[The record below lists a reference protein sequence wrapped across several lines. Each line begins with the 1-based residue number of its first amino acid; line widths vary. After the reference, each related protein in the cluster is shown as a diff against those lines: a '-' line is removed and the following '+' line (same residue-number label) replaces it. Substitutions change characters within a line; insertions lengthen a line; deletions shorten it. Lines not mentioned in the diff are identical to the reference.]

1 MGNGWHI
8 SYRRDIAKEPGRT
21 DYYWQ
26 QKGNIKME
34 LMQIRYFLEVAN
46 TKHMTNSAKNLHI
59 TQPALTQAIRR
70 LENDL
75 GVPLFAA
82 KGRNIVLTEYGR
94 YLQKKLEPLMAQIDD
109 IPEQLKMMVA
119 LESETIHMN
128 VLAASSLVMEA
139 IIQYKKKHADIN
151 FQLHQNI
158 ESELYDIAVTTK
170 LFYQAADDENSFA
183 CAEEIYLAVPENRRY
198 SGRTS
203 ICLPEVADEGFVSLL
218 GSREFRYICDRFCQ
232 HAGFTP
238 KIIFESDN
246 PAAVKNMIAA
256 NMGIG
261 FWPEFTWGSIENEPV
276 RLLKIEDP
284 VCQRDIIINYNRNK
298 MDSQNVVDFYDF
310 LKEFFIK
317 TKQDNVFHK

>member
-1 MGNGWHI
+1 
-8 SYRRDIAKEPGRT
+8 
-21 DYYWQ
+21 
-26 QKGNIKME
+26 ME
-34 LMQIRYFLEVAN
+34 LMQIRYFLETAR

-70 LENDL
+70 LEADL

-94 YLQKKLEPLMAQIDD
+94 YLQKKLEPLMRQFDD

-119 LESETIHMN
+119 LEGETIHMN

-139 IIQYKKKHADIN
+139 IIEYKKEHKDIH
-151 FQLHQNI
+151 FQLHQNV

-170 LFYQAADDENSFA
+170 LFYQGGDEKNSFA
-183 CAEEIYLAVPENRRY
+183 CGEEIYLAVPENGKYR
-198 SGRTS
+198 GADS
-203 ICLPEVADEGFVSLL
+203 ICLVETAEEGFISLL

-261 FWPEFTWGSIENEPV
+261 FWPEFTWGSAESENV
-276 RLLKIEDP
+276 RLLKIAEP

-298 MDSQNVVDFYDF
+298 TDNRNVV
-310 LKEFFIK
+310 EFFEFLTAYFEERKGCHLRQPKVPII
-317 TKQDNVFHK
+317 T

>member
-1 MGNGWHI
+1 
-8 SYRRDIAKEPGRT
+8 
-21 DYYWQ
+21 
-26 QKGNIKME
+26 ME

-70 LENDL
+70 LENNL

-82 KGRNIVLTEYGR
+82 RGRNIVLTEYGK
-94 YLQKKLEPLMAQIDD
+94 YLQKKLEPLIAQIDD

-119 LESETIHMN
+119 LEGETIHMN

-139 IIQYKKKHADIN
+139 IIQYKKEHKEIN

-158 ESELYDIAVTTK
+158 ESELYDIAITTK
-170 LFYQAADDENSFA
+170 LFYQAANDENSFA

-198 SGRTS
+198 SGKTS
-203 ICLPEVADEGFVSLL
+203 ICLTEVADEGFVSLL

-232 HAGFTP
+232 HAGFIP

-246 PAAVKNMIAA
+246 PSAVKNMIAA

-261 FWPEFTWGSIENEPV
+261 FWPEFTWGSIEDEPV

-284 VCQRDIIINYNRNK
+284 VCQRDIIINYNQNK
-298 MDSQNVVDFYDF
+298 MDSRNVIEFYEFLTDFF
-310 LKEFFIK
+310 TER
-317 TKQDNVFHK
+317 KQDNVFSVVSTHSRSKPLP

>member
-1 MGNGWHI
+1 
-8 SYRRDIAKEPGRT
+8 
-21 DYYWQ
+21 
-26 QKGNIKME
+26 ME
-34 LMQIRYFLEVAN
+34 LMQIRYFLEAAK

-82 KGRNIVLTEYGR
+82 KGRNIVLTEYGK
-94 YLQKKLEPLMAQIDD
+94 YLQRKLEPLMEQIDM

-128 VLAASSLVMEA
+128 VLAASGLVMEA
-139 IIQYKKKHADIN
+139 IIEYKKEHEDIN
-151 FQLHQNI
+151 FQLQQNS

-170 LFYQAADDENSFA
+170 LFYQGTEEENSFA
-183 CAEEIYLAVPENRRY
+183 CAEEIYLAVPRNRRY
-198 SGRTS
+198 QDRTS
-203 ICLPEVADEGFVSLL
+203 VRLAETSEEGFISLL

-246 PAAVKNMIAA
+246 PSAVKNMIAA

-261 FWPEFTWGSIENEPV
+261 FWPEFTWGSIENEHV
-276 RLLKIEDP
+276 RLLKIDDP
-284 VCQRDIIINYNRNK
+284 VCQRDIIIHYNRNK
-298 MDSQNVVDFYDF
+298 TDSRNVIDFYEF
-310 LKEFFIK
+310 LTNFFADRK
-317 TKQDNVFHK
+317 FS

>member
-1 MGNGWHI
+1 
-8 SYRRDIAKEPGRT
+8 
-21 DYYWQ
+21 
-26 QKGNIKME
+26 ME
-34 LMQIRYFLEVAN
+34 LMQIRYFLETAR

-70 LENDL
+70 LEADL
-75 GVPLFAA
+75 GVPLFTA

-94 YLQKKLEPLMAQIDD
+94 YLQKKLEPLMRQFDD

-119 LESETIHMN
+119 LEGETIHMN

-139 IIQYKKKHADIN
+139 IIEYKKEHQDIH
-151 FQLHQNI
+151 FQLHQNV

-170 LFYQAADDENSFA
+170 LFYQGGDEKNSFS
-183 CAEEIYLAVPENRRY
+183 CGEEIYLAVPENGKY
-198 SGRTS
+198 QGMDS
-203 ICLPEVADEGFVSLL
+203 ICLVETAEEGFISLL

-261 FWPEFTWGSIENEPV
+261 FWPEFTWGSAESENV
-276 RLLKIEDP
+276 RLLKIAEP

-298 MDSQNVVDFYDF
+298 TDNRHVV
-310 LKEFFIK
+310 EFFEFLTAYFEEK
-317 TKQDNVFHK
+317 KGCHLRQPKVS

>member
-1 MGNGWHI
+1 
-8 SYRRDIAKEPGRT
+8 
-21 DYYWQ
+21 
-26 QKGNIKME
+26 ME
-34 LMQIRYFLEVAN
+34 LMQIRYFLEAAR

-70 LENDL
+70 LESDL

-82 KGRNIVLTEYGR
+82 KGRNVVLTEYGK

-119 LESETIHMN
+119 LEGETIHMN

-139 IIQYKKKHADIN
+139 IIEYKKEHGDIN
-151 FQLHQNI
+151 FQLQQNSQ
-158 ESELYDIAVTTK
+158 SELYDIAITTK
-170 LFYQAADDENSFA
+170 LFYQGDGKENSFA
-183 CAEEIYLAVPENRRY
+183 CAEGIYLAVPRNKKYKNR
-198 SGRTS
+198 SS
-203 ICLPEVADEGFVSLL
+203 ICLTEVADEGFISLL

-246 PAAVKNMIAA
+246 PSAVRNMIAA

-261 FWPEFTWGSIENEPV
+261 FWPEFTWGSAQNEHV
-276 RLLKIEDP
+276 RLLKIEEP
-284 VCQRDIIINYNRNK
+284 VCQRDIIITYNRNK
-298 MDSQNVVDFYDF
+298 TDNHNVVEFYEF
-310 LKEFFIK
+310 LKEFFMERK
-317 TKQDNVFHK
+317 LRG